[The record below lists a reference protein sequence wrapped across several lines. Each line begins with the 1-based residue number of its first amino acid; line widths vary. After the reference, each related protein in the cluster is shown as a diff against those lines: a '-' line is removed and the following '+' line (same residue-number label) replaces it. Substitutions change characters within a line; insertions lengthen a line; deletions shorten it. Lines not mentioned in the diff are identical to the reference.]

1 MGDTA
6 ETNDADAPRPS
17 APWPDRDSWI
27 DLATVRESILGCV
40 DPATGTVDK
49 ARLSKIEFQHNCRVA
64 ADVLHAVPKG
74 KTIGIVK
81 TAWSFP
87 DDKTCVDG
95 GTLYFVHSDAGRFS
109 LRRDPSKSWT
119 IKEVA
124 DAIALTLSAT
134 TVRACGQ
141 GDFHA
146 YHRTME
152 RLWEWS
158 WMRVATIA
166 LADGPG
172 TVSWTA
178 ERIDAMGA
186 VLRALIDICTRRTDG
201 RRPSLDNRLGSGK
214 TIALAEIVLSK
225 YDNGGVGG
233 MYGADWSRVI
243 DMERS
248 LHGMLAWIDA
258 MESTDV
264 LFEHMLKHHQADRI
278 TRMVQGDPRIA
289 LPAGDTA

>member
-1 MGDTA
+1 MGDTTD
-6 ETNDADAPRPS
+6 TNGAGVPQPS
-17 APWPDRDSWI
+17 APWPDRDSWV
-27 DLATVRESILGCV
+27 DLTAVRESILGCV
-40 DPATGTVDK
+40 DPATGAVDK
-49 ARLSKIEFQHNCRVA
+49 TRLSKIEFQHNCRVA

-74 KTIGIVK
+74 ETIALVK

-87 DDKTCVDG
+87 DDKTYVDG
-95 GTLYFVHSDAGRFS
+95 GTLYFVRGDAGRFS
-109 LRRDPSKSWT
+109 LRRDPSKSWA
-119 IKEVA
+119 IQEIA

-141 GDFHA
+141 GDYHA
-146 YHRTME
+146 YHRTMG

-172 TVSWTA
+172 TASWTA

-186 VLRALIDICTRRTDG
+186 VLRVLVDICARRTDG
-201 RRPSLDNRLGSGK
+201 RRPSLDDRLGSGK
-214 TIALAEIVLSK
+214 TMALAKIVLSK

-233 MYGADWSRVI
+233 TYGADWSRVI

-289 LPAGDTA
+289 LQAGDSA